1 MSLKDHPDMKLSMER
16 KAELIQQQEI
26 FFDGDFKRYLKESAE
41 EDSNFLVK
49 FVECVTG
56 YNYLPHDGSH
66 QIQIEFS
73 FAQTEGLPLFHSCTR
88 DLIIP
93 GYDYYWS
100 DYKDFKDVKMNKT
113 IDAVYNQF
121 AMKWENHDLEQILH
135 AGENIEREERNYVI
149 VWGLWERMGVY
160 CSLCIWW

>member
-1 MSLKDHPDMKLSMER
+1 MKLSMER

-66 QIQIEFS
+66 KIQIEFS

-121 AMKWENHDLEQILH
+121 AMK
-135 AGENIEREERNYVI
+135 
-149 VWGLWERMGVY
+149 
-160 CSLCIWW
+160 